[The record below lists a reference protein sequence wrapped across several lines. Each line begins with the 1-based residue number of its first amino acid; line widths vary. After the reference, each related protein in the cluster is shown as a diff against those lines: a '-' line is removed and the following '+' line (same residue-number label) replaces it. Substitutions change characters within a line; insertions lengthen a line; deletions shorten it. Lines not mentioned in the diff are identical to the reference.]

1 MKKLTILVSL
11 LLIFSSTF
19 AQMGKVRNAYANY
32 QNGNVLKAKELID
45 EAIVHPKSMNDATTW
60 LYRGNIYVGVHDANS
75 ELLTIDAQALAKAAE
90 AFDRAK
96 ELDAENK
103 FEKEINEGFIS
114 LAAANYNEAV
124 KGFNAKTY
132 DIAGD
137 LFAEA
142 YAYAKMGNVIDTNS
156 IYNCAI
162 AFNLAKLPT
171 KASPYYELLVNMNYD
186 KAAIYSE
193 YSNILNELE
202 LYDKAFEVVARGR
215 EIFPADYSVLIA
227 EANLFLK
234 TNQTEKALA
243 NLEEALNYEDSNYS
257 IYHSIGAMYNMIFND
272 TLKTEEERFS
282 SYEKSVEAYKK
293 VISLEPT
300 YFDAVY
306 NLGAIIFNKGVYFLE
321 RADALPF
328 GDKKYD
334 NWKKKGDE
342 FLVEALPFLEQAL
355 VLNPEDNSTLYSL
368 KQIYSRTGEM
378 EKYKVVNDKLQDL
391 DNNKE
396 E

>member
-45 EAIVHPKSMNDATTW
+45 EATVHPKSMNDATTW
-60 LYRGNIYVGVHDANS
+60 LYRGNIYVGVYDANS
-75 ELLTIDAQALAKAAE
+75 ELLTLDAQALAKAAE
-90 AFDRAK
+90 AFARAK
-96 ELDAENK
+96 ELDTENK

-124 KGFNAKTY
+124 KGYNAKTY

-142 YAYAKMGNVIDTNS
+142 YEYAKKGNIIDTNS

-162 AFNLAKLPT
+162 AYNLAKLPA
-171 KASPYYELLVNMNYD
+171 KAERYYELLINLDYNKPAV
-186 KAAIYSE
+186 YSE
-193 YSNILNELE
+193 YSNILNELGQLE
-202 LYDKAFEVVARGR
+202 KATATIAKGR
-215 EIFPADYSVLIA
+215 ELFPEDYAVLIS
-227 EANLFLK
+227 EANIFLK
-234 TNQTEKALA
+234 TNQTEKALF
-243 NLEEALNYEDSNYS
+243 NLETALAFENSNYS
-257 IYHSIGAMYNMIFND
+257 IYHSIGAMYNMIFID

-282 SYEKSVEAYKK
+282 AYEKSVEAYKK

-328 GDKKYD
+328 GDKNYD
-334 NWKKKGDE
+334 NWKKTGDE

-378 EKYKVVNDKLQDL
+378 DKYKVVNDKLQDL
-391 DNNKE
+391 DGQKE